1 METVRAAI
9 TIKLMG
15 REDEREAAWRNF
27 YAEVTNAG
35 ISVGNVDGAQLYYC
49 CYCCGLAINEVRNW
63 QQQSKQ
69 TPLSFDRIVFF
80 EGIGIH
86 DESCMHDTCR
96 WHTRAFQRAYR
107 SAGDVELTNFSGGK
121 FRTVHSI

>member
-1 METVRAAI
+1 MLLRKWI
-9 TIKLMG
+9 CWLK
-15 REDEREAAWRNF
+15 RHFWHF
-27 YAEVTNAG
+27 YN
-35 ISVGNVDGAQLYYC
+35 GNVAVDGAQLYYGC
-49 CYCCGLAINEVRNW
+49 DRCGLAINEVRNW

-86 DESCMHDTCR
+86 DESCMHDTCH